1 MKAKKGNLR
10 KEVIKE
16 SLDAL
21 GLILMLAVFVSIYIM
36 LAI

>member
-1 MKAKKGNLR
+1 MKAKKGDTK
-10 KEVIKE
+10 KEIIKE
-16 SLDAL
+16 SSEVL

>member
-16 SLDAL
+16 SLDTL
-21 GLILMLAVFVSIYIM
+21 GLILMLAVFVGIYIM

>member
-10 KEVIKE
+10 KEIIKE
-16 SLDAL
+16 GLDTL
-21 GLILMLAVFVSIYIM
+21 GLILMLAVFVSIYVM